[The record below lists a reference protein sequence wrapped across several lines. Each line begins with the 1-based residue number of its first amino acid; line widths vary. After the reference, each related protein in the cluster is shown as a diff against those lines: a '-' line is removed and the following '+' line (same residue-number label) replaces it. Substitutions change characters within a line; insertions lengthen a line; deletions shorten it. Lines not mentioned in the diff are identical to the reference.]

1 LLRRIS
7 YQLHQ
12 RAGVHMTTM
21 AYHDTATPIGGACAD
36 DWPTA
41 TETAAQRCPPLRH

>member
-36 DWPTA
+36 DWPTQPKP
-41 TETAAQRCPPLRH
+41 QRCQPRRH